1 MIIIKSNR
9 KYNMVNNII
18 YIIMLQYSINDICRE
33 LDRRKK
39 TNRTNNG
46 SRMRV
51 YNIEST
57 YGIKN

>member
-1 MIIIKSNR
+1 
-9 KYNMVNNII
+9 MVNNII
-18 YIIMLQYSINDICRE
+18 YTRIMLQYSINDICRE

-51 YNIEST
+51 NNIEST